1 LNIITLKEGKY
12 VCSTYTKVD
21 LFAYAAAQTKKN
33 TSLFIDYRHIS
44 TANIID

>member
-1 LNIITLKEGKY
+1 M
-12 VCSTYTKVD
+12 YTKLD

-33 TSLFIDYRHIS
+33 TSLFIDYRRVS